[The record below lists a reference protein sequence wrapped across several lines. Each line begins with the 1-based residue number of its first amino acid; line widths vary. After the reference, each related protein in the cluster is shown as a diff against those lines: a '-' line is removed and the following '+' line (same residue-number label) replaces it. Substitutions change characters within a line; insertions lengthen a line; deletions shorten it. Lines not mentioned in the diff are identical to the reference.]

1 MKDNLYDRLN
11 DMKIEY
17 EEVPLKDF
25 ERENL
30 KKAVKKLK
38 RNNNRRLFV
47 RKTGAIAAI
56 LLLAF
61 GMTNYASDGYVLAK
75 TREITDNITLSLSSA
90 MGLSA
95 DVDQY
100 SVNISEPFE
109 IDGKKYVLDKIMAE
123 DNNLYTVLL
132 SFNGPGEKLSE
143 GANLTELKVNGKKV
157 SVLGSSGQEG
167 NLPGNPNI
175 NVISLKYSL
184 KNPLPKEGT
193 AQLEFIFDTLLG
205 NSKKISI
212 TTHVD
217 MAKMKMEKRII
228 AKDFAVPDSNGI
240 MIKEFAMS
248 PASQKMILTYPPSA
262 KDTIFSVKA
271 KDSKG
276 RLVYFETIEASKN
289 TSTLYFSPVTSE
301 VTADELLND
310 ITSLKCQLY
319 KAELPNRSGKESNE
333 EQATGDEFTFNL
345 SASK

>member
-11 DMKIEY
+11 DIKIEY

-38 RNNNRRLFV
+38 RNNKRRLFV
-47 RKTGAIAAI
+47 RKTGTIAAV
-56 LLLAF
+56 LLLSF

-90 MGLSA
+90 MGLSV
-95 DVDQY
+95 DVDKY

-109 IDGKKYVLDKIMAE
+109 IDGKKYVLDKITTE
-123 DNNLYTVLL
+123 DNNLYAVIL
-132 SFNGPGEKLSE
+132 SFNGSGKMSSE
-143 GANLTELKVNGKKV
+143 GAHLTELKVNGKEV
-157 SVLGSSGQEG
+157 EVLGSSGQEG
-167 NLPGNPNI
+167 NLPGNPNV

-184 KNPLPKEGT
+184 NNPLPKEGT
-193 AQLEFIFDTLLG
+193 AQLEFTFNELLG
-205 NSKKISI
+205 NNKKISI
-212 TTHVD
+212 ATRVD
-217 MAKMKMEKRII
+217 MGKMKMEKRII
-228 AKDFAVPDSNGI
+228 AKDFAVPNSNGI

-262 KDTIFSVKA
+262 NDTIFSVKA
-271 KDSKG
+271 RDSKG

-289 TSTLYFSPVTSE
+289 TSTLYFSPVISE
-301 VTADELLND
+301 VTVDELLDD

-319 KAELPNRSGKESNE
+319 RSKIADHSGKESHG
-333 EQATGDEFTFNL
+333 EQAMGSEFSLDLN
-345 SASK
+345 